1 MSRAKPFQAVIRV
14 APPGELNA
22 YVVYEHQLD
31 ELAQSLPSA
40 LMLNFALFFFGVA
53 ATALGTLFSVPPDN
67 DRAYYTFLVVLLI
80 TGIAG
85 VVLLAYWWF
94 THKSARRLIAEIKSQ
109 MPPNPEVR
117 NEAASG

>member
-1 MSRAKPFQAVIRV
+1 MIRV

-31 ELAQSLPSA
+31 ELAQGSPSA

-85 VVLLAYWWF
+85 LVLVAYWWL
-94 THKSARRLIAEIKSQ
+94 THKSARKLITEIKSQ
-109 MPPNPEVR
+109 MPPNPVIRDEPAPESR
-117 NEAASG
+117 